1 MNTVLRIAKGKLLL
15 CSGLLAAALFAL
27 HPAFTTPAQAAGNEL
42 YVLGGGGG
50 GGGGYTDNTSYGSGG
65 NGGDGGSDLFGN
77 SAVNGDPGSS
87 GSTTTGS
94 HQDLRGGDYGAYS
107 VTSGG
112 VVVTTSGGV
121 AASYSTGGSAF
132 NFTAT
137 FTGGGTYDALTVDGG
152 DGGSDGSNTNAS
164 AAPAG
169 GNGGSAKMVLTDGDY
184 DVSSVTV
191 SGGNGGHNNY
201 FYSGGS
207 GGAGALEVAND
218 ATLTT
223 DGLTAVTGGTS
234 GSGTL
239 AGKGGDAT
247 FTVNG
252 LFASTVGVTTPID
265 GYGIK
270 VQSGADGTIGG
281 VGGDALLN
289 GGGTIVSNTNILV
302 ANTLNS
308 ATDAEMIFTGTLY
321 MVEDR
326 MLNDPLYPNMPNTPN
341 APIFLNITAQRF
353 TPGGA
358 ATIDITNLDATYANV
373 RLNPMEDPADP
384 DQTVGY
390 FHVGTAVVSNGWH
403 PTGNILRL
411 DNLVSP
417 DNTDFRVDT
426 VQVLGKGRLE
436 LTRGVSAQ
444 YDPIADEFVAGTAT
458 IGYLDAHGA
467 GLSILS
473 QDYLTDAWADGLGT
487 PDYIPMA
494 VTDRADI
501 TDTAL
506 SVDDRN
512 GRLGMTRRSDV
523 ALLLATTEAK
533 GLKANIKH
541 YRTESYQGDLYSL
554 EVRGKNRVELSLTSD
569 VLKAYAE
576 ARVANM
582 AFLNQGSDL
591 ILSQGFG
598 SALAATAS
606 PGWKV
611 GTFGALSGGWSRY
624 DTGSHVDVSGLSM
637 LVGIGVGND
646 AGPGRFTGAIFFEAG
661 WGNYDSYN
669 SFSNGDVNGD
679 GDTDYYGGG
688 LLARYDFTSDTLKGL
703 YVDFAA
709 RMGHTSTDFN
719 TSDIKYTSSISN
731 WFLGDADFDIDSMYY
746 GLMAGVGYQW
756 SITEKATLD
765 LSAHFMWTHQ
775 ESDSTDVYFD
785 HVSFEDAD
793 SLRTRLGGRFS
804 YAVSE
809 SFSPYIGAYW
819 DYEFDGEAKAK
830 VNGWKVDS
838 PDLEGSTG
846 VGELGLTLKPVAD
859 SGFSMDLGVQGY
871 VGVREGVT
879 GSLQLKYEF

>member
-1 MNTVLRIAKGKLLL
+1 MIPATPFSGTFNNMYIIAGDGGQSGTVG
-15 CSGLLAAALFAL
+15 
-27 HPAFTTPAQAAGNEL
+27 E
-42 YVLGGGGG
+42 
-50 GGGGYTDNTSYGSGG
+50 GG
-65 NGGDGGSDLFGN
+65 NGGTVVRNIDGDVT
-77 SAVNGDPGSS
+77 A
-87 GSTTTGS
+87 T
-94 HQDLRGGDYGAYS
+94 S
-107 VTSGG
+107 VT
-112 VVVTTSGGV
+112 VTAGD
-121 AASYSTGGSAF
+121 
-132 NFTAT
+132 
-137 FTGGGTYDALTVDGG
+137 GGGTLGHQAGTGGFSTVNIMSGGSLTTVGVGALGLTTITGG
-152 DGGSDGSNTNAS
+152 DGGT
-164 AAPAG
+164 
-169 GNGGSAKMVLTDGDY
+169 
-184 DVSSVTV
+184 
-191 SGGNGGHNNY
+191 
-201 FYSGGS
+201 
-207 GGAGALEVAND
+207 GGA
-218 ATLTT
+218 
-223 DGLTAVTGGTS
+223 
-234 GSGTL
+234 L
-239 AGKGGDAT
+239 AGKGGNAT
-247 FTVNG
+247 FTVDGIFSSWAGAGVNG
-252 LFASTVGVTTPID
+252 IQVIA
-265 GYGIK
+265 
-270 VQSGADGTIGG
+270 GANNSVAGGT
-281 VGGDALLN
+281 ALLQ
-289 GGGTIVSNTNILV
+289 GHGTIVSNTNILV
-302 ANTLNS
+302 QNANTTAAN
-308 ATDAEMIFTGTLY
+308 TDAKAKVNFDGTLQ
-321 MVEDR
+321 MVDTR
-326 MLNDPLYPNMPNTPN
+326 GVPSPNYPIATPD
-341 APIFLNITAQRF
+341 FLHITADDVN
-353 TPGGA
+353 GVGNKNV
-358 ATIDITNLDATYANV
+358 DIFIRTLEAKQANV
-373 RLNPMEDPADP
+373 SLEPTNEFS
-384 DQTVGY
+384 Y
-390 FHVGTAVVSNGWH
+390 FHVGTAIVSNGWH

-436 LTRGVSAQ
+436 LTQGWSAQ
-444 YDPIADEFVAGTAT
+444 YDPIADEFAAGTAT

-473 QDYLTDAWADGLGT
+473 QGYLWDAWADGLGT
-487 PDYIPMA
+487 PNFVPMA
-494 VTDRADI
+494 LTDTADI

-523 ALLLATTEAK
+523 AILLGTTEER

-576 ARVANM
+576 ARAANL

-591 ILSQGFG
+591 ILNQGFG
-598 SALAATAS
+598 SAIAVTAS
-606 PGWKV
+606 PGWKA
-611 GTFGALSGGWSRY
+611 GTFGAVSGGWSRY
-624 DTGSHVDVSGLSM
+624 DSGSHVDVSGASM
-637 LVGIGVGND
+637 LVGIGMGND
-646 AGPGRFTGAIFFEAG
+646 AGPGRFTGAVFFEAG
-661 WGNYDSYN
+661 WGTYNSYN
-669 SFSNGDVNGD
+669 SFSNGDVEGD

-688 LLARYDFTSDTLKGL
+688 LLARYDVTSDTLKGL

-709 RMGHTSTDFN
+709 RIGHTSTDFN
-719 TSDIKYTSSISN
+719 TSDIKYTSSIPN

-746 GLMAGVGYQW
+746 GLMAGLGYRW
-756 SITEKATLD
+756 SINDKATLD

-846 VGELGLTLKPVAD
+846 VGELGLTLRPVAD